1 MGLRL
6 RKSFGSKN
14 FRVTISKSGV
24 SYSAGCKGFR
34 VTQKANGGTRTTVSI
49 PNTGVS
55 YVEETNPTSKT
66 AKTNTGD
73 IIQFVFWVIIAI
85 LTLIF
90 CFCLI
95 VSSCQTTNHNK
106 WIEEERAKHNYSTD
120 FGFVK
125 MPTMIYEYS
134 SNKNGYRCVLQGT
147 VKNQSGY
154 DSAGATFIFGFY
166 DGSGNLLGTGQ
177 DFIMSFKNETNRDFK
192 IYSDFFTEKA
202 TTAHIIN
209 VEYSLSIT

>member
-73 IIQFVFWVIIAI
+73 IIH
-85 LTLIF
+85 L
-90 CFCLI
+90 CFGSL
-95 VSSCQTTNHNK
+95 
-106 WIEEERAKHNYSTD
+106 
-120 FGFVK
+120 
-125 MPTMIYEYS
+125 
-134 SNKNGYRCVLQGT
+134 LQ
-147 VKNQSGY
+147 Y
-154 DSAGATFIFGFY
+154 
-166 DGSGNLLGTGQ
+166 LL
-177 DFIMSFKNETNRDFK
+177 
-192 IYSDFFTEKA
+192 
-202 TTAHIIN
+202 
-209 VEYSLSIT
+209 

>member
-1 MGLRL
+1 
-6 RKSFGSKN
+6 
-14 FRVTISKSGV
+14 
-24 SYSAGCKGFR
+24 
-34 VTQKANGGTRTTVSI
+34 
-49 PNTGVS
+49 
-55 YVEETNPTSKT
+55 
-66 AKTNTGD
+66 
-73 IIQFVFWVIIAI
+73 
-85 LTLIF
+85 
-90 CFCLI
+90 
-95 VSSCQTTNHNK
+95 
-106 WIEEERAKHNYSTD
+106 
-120 FGFVK
+120 
-125 MPTMIYEYS
+125 MIYEYS